1 MERDKP
7 SWTPEVI
14 PLTIDN
20 PNVEID
26 EEWFD
31 ED

>member
-1 MERDKP
+1 MEREN
-7 SWTPEVI
+7 WTPEVI
-14 PLTIDN
+14 PLTVDN
-20 PNVEID
+20 PNIEID

>member
-1 MERDKP
+1 MEREP

-14 PLTIDN
+14 PLTADN
-20 PNVEID
+20 PNVELD

-31 ED
+31 E